1 MKLNDFFDCVYY
13 INLNKRIDR
22 KNKFWQLNKNI
33 LDIQRTI
40 RISAFD
46 ASNQKN
52 NTDFESIINA
62 RSAISLSYMQP
73 FLHALKNNFN
83 EILIFEDDA
92 EPFFTEASLIH
103 KYLVN
108 ANELNYEIM
117 FLGGTVQSPLNRAS
131 PNLFNLKGNILAT
144 QAVCF
149 NNRNSIFN
157 QFNQFPSDFESMR
170 NFLLLNNGCCMDTI
184 IGEKLTQQRPSFITD
199 KLLFGQ
205 YESFSDIEAQTT
217 SYNKDM
223 INRFSRFALNEI

>member
-1 MKLNDFFDCVYY
+1 MKLNDLFDCVYY

-33 LDIQRTI
+33 LDIERTI
-40 RISAFD
+40 RITAFD

-52 NTDFESIINA
+52 NTDFTSIINA
-62 RSAISLSYMQP
+62 RTAISLSYTQP
-73 FLHALKNNFN
+73 FLHAVKNNFN
-83 EILIFEDDA
+83 QILIFEDDA
-92 EPFFTEASLIH
+92 EPFFTDASLIN
-103 KYLVN
+103 KYLTD

-117 FLGGTVQSPLNRAS
+117 FLGGTVQSPLDRAS
-131 PNLFNLKGNILAT
+131 ANLFNLKGNILAT

-157 QFNQFPSDFESMR
+157 QFSQFPSSFENMR

-184 IGEKLTQQRPSFITD
+184 IGKKMTQQRTSFVTD

-205 YESFSDIEAQTT
+205 YESFSDIEAETT

-223 INRFSRFALNEI
+223 INRFLKFANNQT